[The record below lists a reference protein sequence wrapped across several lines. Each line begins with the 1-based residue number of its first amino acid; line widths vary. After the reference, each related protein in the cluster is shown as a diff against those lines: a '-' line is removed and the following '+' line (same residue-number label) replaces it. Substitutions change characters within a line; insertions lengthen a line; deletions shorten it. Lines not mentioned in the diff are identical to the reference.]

1 MRESYELAWL
11 TVKNHVKNEII
22 LEKIF
27 DIDFTNPV
35 SVGDFIKFEAKI
47 CLIQVLLNNNNN
59 SRTIR

>member
-11 TVKNHVKNEII
+11 TVKNHVKKEIM

-47 CLIQVLLNNNNN
+47 CLI
-59 SRTIR
+59 

>member
-27 DIDFTNPV
+27 DIDY
-35 SVGDFIKFEAKI
+35 
-47 CLIQVLLNNNNN
+47 
-59 SRTIR
+59 